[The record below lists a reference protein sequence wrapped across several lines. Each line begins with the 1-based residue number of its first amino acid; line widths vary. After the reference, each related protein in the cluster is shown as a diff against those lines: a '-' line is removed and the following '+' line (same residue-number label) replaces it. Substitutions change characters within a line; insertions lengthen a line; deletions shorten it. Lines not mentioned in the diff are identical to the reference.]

1 MTSREFN
8 TVERHSTSLQKENR
22 RTFKD
27 ADETQRKIEQGDIKV
42 KNHQY
47 YSKMTKGMVSD
58 NIWNE
63 TSKLSPDL
71 SIYSH
76 ENIDPK
82 KTFKKMI
89 RDLPKVAQQ
98 EREEKFQQSFNQIL
112 KGKQDGFE
120 RYSAR
125 KLERF
130 ITQYQ
135 CSQGLTD
142 EQIEQIQKIERDD
155 P

>member
-1 MTSREFN
+1 
-8 TVERHSTSLQKENR
+8 
-22 RTFKD
+22 
-27 ADETQRKIEQGDIKV
+27 
-42 KNHQY
+42 
-47 YSKMTKGMVSD
+47 MTKGMVSD

-98 EREEKFQQSFNQIL
+98 EREEQFQQSFNQIL

-135 CSQGLTD
+135 CS
-142 EQIEQIQKIERDD
+142 
-155 P
+155 